1 MLVSAGVLKGDTLS
15 SPSSGS
21 FFAAPFPR
29 SPVHF
34 VRSNRIELC
43 ISNVLV
49 DWSLE
54 RVLAR
59 GGGNSQASFFEVVED
74 CLYAIVAIRS
84 NLDQLQE
91 TIGTS
96 CIILHYEGLINEPFL
111 MYERV
116 LEFLQMQSN
125 PIIFER
131 VKNVLASVTGATLN
145 RQASKHYLLNE
156 KNIRSTCASLLSDIV
171 RKIREEGI
179 HRARVMGIGEKGRF
193 SFLSR
198 RPVGI

>member
-1 MLVSAGVLKGDTLS
+1 MK
-15 SPSSGS
+15 
-21 FFAAPFPR
+21 
-29 SPVHF
+29 
-34 VRSNRIELC
+34 
-43 ISNVLV
+43 
-49 DWSLE
+49 
-54 RVLAR
+54 
-59 GGGNSQASFFEVVED
+59 
-74 CLYAIVAIRS
+74 
-84 NLDQLQE
+84 
-91 TIGTS
+91 
-96 CIILHYEGLINEPFL
+96 GLINEPFL

-179 HRARVMGIGEKGRF
+179 DRARVMGIGEKGRF
-193 SFLSR
+193 SFLLGDLSESD
-198 RPVGI
+198 PHISAMF